1 MKNHWL
7 VERIYRMN
15 RIKFCQEKLPKFR
28 GKFQEVADYHH
39 GRIYPFEVLQEN
51 IDRLVETIAKHN
63 VCD

>member
-1 MKNHWL
+1 
-7 VERIYRMN
+7 MN